1 MANSNPSIRLMRSS
15 DVEVVVA
22 IHMEAFQGFFLSFLG
37 ERFLHELYVGILQDP
52 SGMAFVYEKGGELAG
67 FAAGSDSPSGFYR
80 RLLVKRWW
88 RFGLASVG
96 AVLHQPGIIPRLLR
110 AFNMPNEPLPTE
122 DCGTLMSVAVT
133 PKFQGQGIGKTLVK
147 AFIQEAGRR
156 GLKSVNLTTDK
167 LNNEKVNTFYLRLGF
182 CCARTYTTPEE
193 REINE
198 YLIDLVDHR
207 EVIQQ

>member
-1 MANSNPSIRLMRSS
+1 MANSNTSIRLMRSN

-37 ERFLHELYVGILQDP
+37 ERFLRELYAGILQDP
-52 SGMAFVYEKGGELAG
+52 SGIAFVYEKDGELAG
-67 FAAGSDSPSGFYR
+67 FVAGSDSPSGFYR

-96 AVLHQPGIIPRLLR
+96 AVLRQPGIVARLLR

-122 DCGTLMSVAVT
+122 HCGTLMSVAVS
-133 PKFQGQGIGKTLVK
+133 PKFQGQGIGKTLVRT
-147 AFIQEAGRR
+147 FMQEAGRR
-156 GLKSVNLTTDK
+156 GLKSVNLTTDR
-167 LNNEKVNTFYLRLGF
+167 LNNDKVNTFYLRLGF
-182 CCARTYTTPEE
+182 RCARSYTTPEK

-198 YLIDLVDHR
+198 YLIDLADLR
-207 EVIQQ
+207 EAIQQ